1 MPDPQPLSNRQRK
14 IRERQAERN
23 RELAAAKRAETR
35 TPFRE
40 AELVYVS
47 RHPPPDYSTALDFR
61 QPAEVL
67 LKDAKIQRIPLR
79 KRMCEFSE
87 LFGIQEHEDSPMG
100 AREAQEQQPCE
111 FAYLHE
117 DHPGL
122 IYIPGAFTPSAQRTL
137 IKACLNKYSKRPNK
151 SSLDTH
157 YLVPDNGIWD
167 LHEGVFTGKRSL
179 DDSEVYVQRKAAA
192 DEHAEGYG
200 SDDDDEEDEDNSS
213 NSGSTKATSSS
224 TQPTPKKPKTS
235 SSQHSVRTLVPI
247 IDGTPSVPD
256 NVSKEDPEPSAQVPI
271 LPPAQLLRKMRW
283 ITLGYQ
289 YHWPSK
295 TYHFDQNAPFPTELA
310 ILSKAVVE
318 AVEGVGPYPYSAE
331 DFVAE
336 AGVINYYQLK
346 DRLMGH
352 VDRSELNKDAP
363 LVSFSFGHSCIY
375 LLGGPTREK
384 SPTPIL
390 LQSGDILVMTGP
402 CRAAFHGVPRIIE
415 DSLPSYLQSRP
426 EDPEWEI
433 YADYLSEA
441 RINLNIRQVYPPK
454 HSSSSQAS

>member
-1 MPDPQPLSNRQRK
+1 MPDPQPISNRQRR
-14 IRERQAERN
+14 IRERQAELN
-23 RELAAAKRAETR
+23 RERAAAKLADTR

-40 AELVYVS
+40 GELQFLS
-47 RHPPPDYSTALDFR
+47 RHPPPDFSTALDFR
-61 QPAEVL
+61 QPAEIL
-67 LKDAKIQRIPLR
+67 LNDPKIQQVPLR

-87 LFGIQEHEDSPMG
+87 LFGLSG
-100 AREAQEQQPCE
+100 QEQEQE

-117 DHPGL
+117 DHPGM
-122 IYIPGAFTPSAQRTL
+122 IYIPAAFTPSAQRTL
-137 IKACLNKYSKRPNK
+137 IKACLNSYSRKPNK
-151 SSLDTH
+151 SNLDTH
-157 YLVPDNGIWD
+157 YLVPDSGVWD
-167 LHEGVFTGKRSL
+167 LHEDVFRGKRTL
-179 DDSEVYVQRKAAA
+179 EDPNIYVQRKAVA
-192 DEHAEGYG
+192 DKHVEGYG
-200 SDDDDEEDEDNSS
+200 SDDDDDDDGDDGGQKNNNGDESS
-213 NSGSTKATSSS
+213 KTTASSEPLTKKA
-224 TQPTPKKPKTS
+224 KK
-235 SSQHSVRTLVPI
+235 SQQQQSSVRTLVPI
-247 IDGTPSVPD
+247 TDGTPTVPD
-256 NVSKEDPEPSAQVPI
+256 DVPKNDPDPSSQVPI

-318 AVEGVGPYPYSAE
+318 AIHGVGPYPYPAE
-331 DFVAE
+331 NFVAE

-375 LLGGPTREK
+375 LLGGPTRET

-402 CRAAFHGVPRIIE
+402 CRAAFHGVPRIME
-415 DSLPSYLQSRP
+415 GTLPSYLQSIP
-426 EDPEWEI
+426 EDPEWDI

-441 RINLNIRQVYPPK
+441 RINLNIRQVYPPD
-454 HSSSSQAS
+454 HPSSALTCSSSS